1 VKHTSLRCRE
11 IAKRERHR
19 VAEYGQDLRAGDDP
33 VTLEQRE
40 GRSLIDEPRK
50 LVRRQHPR
58 ACDCATAG
66 SDRVSL
72 LEHDDRVM
80 HDRLYVTAPAS
91 ERHRRPVAVDHGSTA
106 TAAIG
111 RDELELETQDQT
123 VIHAAS
129 VRAGECPTRRRLL
142 LGMERSSD
150 LSGRP
155 CPMKHRLVP
164 VSAVLLALG
173 AVLSIVPTTRIVG
186 VPLLVAGIVALMVV
200 SAGGTAGPGA

>member
-33 VTLEQRE
+33 VTFEQRE

-50 LVRRQHPR
+50 LIRRQHPR
-58 ACDCATAG
+58 ACDCATAR

-91 ERHRRPVAVDHGSTA
+91 ERHRRPVAVDHEGDPAALARAHVTLHERLPSVGLPGGCCGTDHRHVAEIITA
-106 TAAIG
+106 WD
-111 RDELELETQDQT
+111 R
-123 VIHAAS
+123 
-129 VRAGECPTRRRLL
+129 
-142 LGMERSSD
+142 
-150 LSGRP
+150 
-155 CPMKHRLVP
+155 
-164 VSAVLLALG
+164 
-173 AVLSIVPTTRIVG
+173 
-186 VPLLVAGIVALMVV
+186 
-200 SAGGTAGPGA
+200 